1 VAIGY
6 AAQERVGRVISTLVT
21 GYGYWG
27 QIITER
33 LLAHPDYFVT
43 GIHDPNLEA
52 RRFAQARNLHT
63 YRTLEDAINR
73 ESPELVCVC
82 TPASVAAEASVYSS
96 TRYAHVLAAK
106 PAATTRQGAE
116 RMINAAARRD
126 RKLVVDYT
134 VTAAPKWQRIKQ
146 LLPTLGEIRRVD
158 CVRTT
163 PLGRSSV
170 DVLEDLAPHD
180 LSLIVDAMPSAEW
193 RVTSSRGDAG
203 SRELHLAAEECAA
216 VVVVRRGGE
225 PERMIRFV
233 GVDGALTWDQSRDS
247 LICATS
253 SSTVVLGA
261 DAVDSVTARLWL
273 LARVIR
279 GGEDDNRRVFRQV
292 SSLVEDA
299 RESEVADAA

>member
-1 VAIGY
+1 MITT
-6 AAQERVGRVISTLVT
+6 IVT

-33 LLAHPDYFVT
+33 LLAHPDYFVA
-43 GIHDPNLEA
+43 GIHDPDLKA

-82 TPASVAAEASVYSS
+82 SPASVAAEASVYSS
-96 TRYAHVLAAK
+96 TRYAHVMVAK
-106 PAATTRQGAE
+106 PAATTRHEAE
-116 RMINAAARRD
+116 RMINAATRRD

-134 VTAAPKWQRIKQ
+134 VIAAPKWQRIKQ

-193 RVTSSRGDAG
+193 RVTSSRGDAVA
-203 SRELHLAAEECAA
+203 REVGLVAGECVAS
-216 VVVVRRGGE
+216 VMVRRGGE

-233 GVDGALTWDQSRDS
+233 GADGALTWDQARDS

-273 LARVIR
+273 LGRVIR
-279 GGEDDNRRVFRQV
+279 GGEDDNRRTFRQV
-292 SSLVEDA
+292 TGLLEDA
-299 RESEVADAA
+299 QNDEVADAA